1 MKTIDLRSDTVTRPT
16 PEMRRVMAEAEV
28 GDDVLG
34 DDPTVIRLQ
43 EYAAG
48 LLGKEAGLYFPSG
61 TMCNQAAIR
70 ALTRRGDEAFLHAQ
84 AHIMFYEQGA
94 ASALS
99 QVQLRVFDSP
109 DGTLD
114 LEKMEEYVHTD
125 ADVHHAPTRLVCL
138 ENTHNH
144 CGGVI
149 LPLAHIRE
157 VREFCDRHD
166 LRLHLDGA
174 RLGNAAAATGI
185 SLAEYGSFFD
195 TVSICLSK
203 GLGAPVGSVLL
214 ADAGTIRLAQ
224 RARKVFGGGMRQ
236 AGIVAAA
243 GLYALQ
249 HNLSRLADDHTRALR
264 AGQGPRRAARPR
276 GRPGKGADQHGLR
289 RYAADRP
296 AGRRAHGTP
305 RRAGRACPRRGPVVA
320 AFRHAPRRRRRGH
333 RGRRGRHAERL
344 GRGLK
349 GAAVRRNP
357 HAGRRRS
364 DGVHFRV
371 LTDDDLADIHL
382 GTLEVLERTG
392 ALVEDE
398 EAREDWRATGSS
410 TIQERALLKA

>member
-1 MKTIDLRSDTVTRPT
+1 MKTIDLRSDTVTRPSA
-16 PEMRRVMAEAEV
+16 EMRRVMAAAEV

-34 DDPTVIRLQ
+34 DDPTVLRLQ
-43 EYAAG
+43 EYTAG

-70 ALTRRGDEAFLHAQ
+70 TLTRRGDEVFLHAQ

-144 CGGVI
+144 CGGVV
-149 LPLAHIRE
+149 LPIEHIRA

-166 LRLHLDGA
+166 LKLHLDGA

-185 SLAEYGSFFD
+185 SLAEYGACFD

-203 GLGAPVGSVLL
+203 GLGAPVGSVLVGD
-214 ADAGTIRLAQ
+214 ADTIRLAQ
-224 RARKVFGGGMRQ
+224 RARKIYGGGMRQ

-243 GLYALQ
+243 GIYALE
-249 HNLSRLADDHTRALR
+249 HNLARLADDHTRA
-264 AGQGPRRAARPR
+264 
-276 GRPGKGADQHGLR
+276 
-289 RYAADRP
+289 
-296 AGRRAHGTP
+296 
-305 RRAGRACPRRGPVVA
+305 
-320 AFRHAPRRRRRGH
+320 
-333 RGRRGRHAERL
+333 
-344 GRGLK
+344 
-349 GAAVRRNP
+349 
-357 HAGRRRS
+357 
-364 DGVHFRV
+364 RV
-371 LTDDDLADIHL
+371 LAGGLAALPGLEVDLRKVQTNMVFAGTRESGMPAAKLMDRLAEQGVLALDEAPWSIRFVTHLDLDDADI
-382 GTLEVLERTG
+382 EQ
-392 ALVEDE
+392 AI
-398 EAREDWRATGSS
+398 ATV
-410 TIQERALLKA
+410 ERALTQAG